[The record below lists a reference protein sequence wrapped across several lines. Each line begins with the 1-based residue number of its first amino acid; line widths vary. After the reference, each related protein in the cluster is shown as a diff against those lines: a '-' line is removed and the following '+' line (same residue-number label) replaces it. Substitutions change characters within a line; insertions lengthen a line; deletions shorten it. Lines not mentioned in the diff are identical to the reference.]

1 MSATELEAK
10 RWPAAIDAVN
20 GKNEL
25 LVSLLHQDGVTTV
38 TLRVGRGTEESLETW
53 QSIGGGYHGAQI
65 AIGCKTS
72 EWQEMLAQGV
82 G

>member
-10 RWPAAIDAVN
+10 RWQAAVDAAW
-20 GKNEL
+20 GRNEL
-25 LVSLLHQDGVTTV
+25 MVSLLHQDGVTTV
-38 TLRVGRGTEESLETW
+38 TLRVGRVTDESLETW
-53 QSIGGGYHGAQI
+53 QSIGGGHHGAQI
-65 AIGCKTS
+65 AMGCKTA

>member
-1 MSATELEAK
+1 MSALELEAK
-10 RWPAAIDAVN
+10 RWRAAVDAVN

-38 TLRVGRGTEESLETW
+38 TLRVGRLTEQSLEMW